1 MHGQVV
7 ILVISHKSI
16 LEETEINSL
25 RQLYK
30 ILGHYPIKFI
40 CPEGLD
46 ISSYEI
52 ISNKIEFDFIEAEW
66 LSNYLMFNRFKLLPQ
81 LYYKYNKYRYILFYE
96 PDAWVFRDELN
107 NWCDKNYDYIGAPWF
122 DNWHNA
128 LKDSPITG
136 VGNGGFSLRN
146 VKKTIRLLNRMKM
159 DTWLYNYFVKENW
172 LTQTARYFKVYL
184 RVIKYLD
191 DRRAKGINEDYQ
203 INQLSQVFTWYK
215 IAPVK
220 EAIKFS
226 FDVNPS
232 VLYKMN
238 DSKLPF
244 GCHGWNRYEKDFW
257 EKFIK

>member
-81 LYYKYNKYRYILFYE
+81 LYYKYNKYRYILFYQL
-96 PDAWVFRDELN
+96 DAWVFRDELAE
-107 NWCDKNYDYIGAPWF
+107 WCNKNLIILAPPG
-122 DNWHNA
+122 
-128 LKDSPITG
+128 LI
-136 VGNGGFSLRN
+136 NGIML
-146 VKKTIRLLNRMKM
+146 
-159 DTWLYNYFVKENW
+159 
-172 LTQTARYFKVYL
+172 
-184 RVIKYLD
+184 
-191 DRRAKGINEDYQ
+191 
-203 INQLSQVFTWYK
+203 
-215 IAPVK
+215 
-220 EAIKFS
+220 
-226 FDVNPS
+226 
-232 VLYKMN
+232 
-238 DSKLPF
+238 
-244 GCHGWNRYEKDFW
+244 
-257 EKFIK
+257 